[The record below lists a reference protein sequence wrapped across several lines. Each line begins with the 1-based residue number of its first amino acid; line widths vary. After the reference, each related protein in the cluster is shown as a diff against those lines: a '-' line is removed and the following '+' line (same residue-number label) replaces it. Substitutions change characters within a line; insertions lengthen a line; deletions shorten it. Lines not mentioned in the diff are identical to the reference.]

1 MNILILTTNTPH
13 HTYFTKELISKFK
26 NIFVICE
33 KKKIKFKYKT
43 YHLFEKKRD
52 KFEIKKWFK
61 NKNHQLTKSKN
72 IIFVKDL
79 NSLNLKNILKNKLDL
94 ILVFGTSVLSR
105 KFLQNINCPIL
116 NFHGGNP
123 EKFRG
128 LDSHLWAIL
137 DHKINELKV
146 TIHKLKPEIDR
157 GDILYLRKIKLKKNM
172 KIYEIRKQTTEICLN
187 LAIKTINAIANKK
200 KLLFKKQKKIGKYY
214 SAMNTH
220 LKGKCEKIFNRYTS
234 NL

>member
-1 MNILILTTNTPH
+1 ML
-13 HTYFTKELISKFK
+13 FA
-26 NIFVICE
+26 
-33 KKKIKFKYKT
+33 KKKKSNLSIKLIICSK
-43 YHLFEKKRD
+43 KKRD

-157 GDILYLRKIKLKKNM
+157 GDILYLKKIKLKKNM

>member
-13 HTYFTKELISKFK
+13 HTYFTKKLISKFK

-43 YHLFEKKRD
+43 HHSFETKRD

-61 NKNHQLTKSKN
+61 NENHKLTKSKN
-72 IIFVKDL
+72 VIFIKDL
-79 NSLNLKNILKNKLDL
+79 NFLEIKNVFRNKVDL
-94 ILVFGTSVLSR
+94 ILVFGTSVLS
-105 KFLQNINCPIL
+105 KNFLRNINCPIL

-137 DHKINELKV
+137 NNEINELKV
-146 TIHKLKPEIDR
+146 TLHKLKPEIDR

-172 KIYEIRKQTTEICLN
+172 KIYELRKQTTEICLE
-187 LAIKTINAIANKK
+187 LAIKTINQIANKK
-200 KLLFKKQKKIGKYY
+200 KLLFKKQKKIGKYF
-214 SAMNTH
+214 SAMDTY
-220 LKGKCEKIFNRYTS
+220 LKGECEKIFSRYTS

>member
-43 YHLFEKKRD
+43 HHLFETKRN

-61 NKNHQLTKSKN
+61 NKNHQLIKSKN

-79 NSLNLKNILKNKLDL
+79 NFLNLKNIFKNKLDL
-94 ILVFGTSVLSR
+94 ILVFGTGVLSR

-137 DHKINELKV
+137 DHKIKELKV
-146 TIHKLKPEIDR
+146 TIHKLEPGIDR

-220 LKGKCEKIFNRYTS
+220 LKRRM
-234 NL
+234 